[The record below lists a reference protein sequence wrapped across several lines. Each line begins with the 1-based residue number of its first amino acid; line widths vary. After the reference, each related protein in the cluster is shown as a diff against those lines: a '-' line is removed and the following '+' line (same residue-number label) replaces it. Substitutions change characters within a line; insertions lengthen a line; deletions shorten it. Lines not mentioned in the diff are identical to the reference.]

1 MIRTTD
7 VNPDMGRATQPNT
20 AQLSAS
26 LRVGTTPQKRI
37 AVVGNGNIDVGNQTP
52 TRKPGQ
58 PIVQGSNGSAE
69 LRIDPALK
77 KGRAST
83 NPARNCGAMSQQG
96 GEFRGN
102 VSAPQKLV
110 HLVGCREGKAGPV
123 VARRRDTPIF
133 QSGQTISQGLSS
145 GILVGSRKCLG
156 LLDEFTAFLNRG
168 IGRPPRHDRY
178 RGRRVF
184 RRTFDQ
190 PVRIDH
196 VDQHV
201 ALGVAA
207 TDDLHFLEE
216 Q

>member
-110 HLVGCREGKAGPV
+110 HLVGCREGKARPV
-123 VARRRDTPIF
+123 VGPGAETH
-133 QSGQTISQGLSS
+133 QYS
-145 GILVGSRKCLG
+145 
-156 LLDEFTAFLNRG
+156 N
-168 IGRPPRHDRY
+168 
-178 RGRRVF
+178 
-184 RRTFDQ
+184 
-190 PVRIDH
+190 PVKR
-196 VDQHV
+196 
-201 ALGVAA
+201 
-207 TDDLHFLEE
+207 
-216 Q
+216 